1 MTILIL
7 DIGSSS
13 ARALWMDD
21 ASRLIPGAA
30 WSRPVTFDTDQTGMA
45 QLDARKLSESVEA
58 CIDAAA
64 AHPAARDARAVGIAM
79 FVGNLVGLDASGAPV
94 TPVYTYADTRAADDA
109 QALLLAAPSADV
121 LQRTGCR
128 VHTAYHPAKLAWLRR
143 TSPALADTVACWAD
157 FSAYCFQTW
166 LGQAVCST
174 SVASWGGLLNRR
186 TNAWDADWLGW
197 FGLTPENF
205 PRLVDASQSCA
216 GLTPAYRA
224 RWPALATVPFYPAVG
239 DGAAANIG
247 MGAVTQDAL
256 AISMGT
262 TSAMRML
269 FAADSPPP
277 VPDGLWCYRLDG
289 AHHLLGGAATEGGSV
304 FAWLTRLFPGLDMA
318 AVQTELLARPAD
330 SHGLTMLP
338 MLNGER
344 SPGWRADAVGTL
356 HGLRASTTPED
367 VVQAALE
374 SVALRLSLIAAQMPQ
389 VPERMMA
396 GGGAL
401 AGSPVWARYLC
412 AALGRPLHLVAEP
425 EPTARGVALLLGH
438 YLEGQPLEAVPPEI
452 AQVVSP
458 RPDDMARL
466 AAAGDRQRALYAALY
481 PAD

>member
-1 MTILIL
+1 MNTLIL

-13 ARALWMDD
+13 VRALWMDD
-21 ASRLIPGAA
+21 AARSIPGAA
-30 WSRPVTFDTDQTGMA
+30 WSRPVTFDTDQTGKA
-45 QLDARKLSESVEA
+45 QLDAQKLRESVEL

-64 AHPAARDARAVGIAM
+64 AHPAAQDARAVGMAM
-79 FVGNLVGLDASGAPV
+79 FVGNLVGLDASGAPI
-94 TPVYTYADTRAADDA
+94 TPVYTYADTRSADDA
-109 QALLLAAPSADV
+109 QALSAAVPASNV

-143 TSPALADTVACWAD
+143 TSPALADAVACWAD
-157 FSAYCFQTW
+157 FSAYCFQEW
-166 LGQAVCST
+166 LGQVVCST
-174 SVASWGGLLNRR
+174 SVASWGGLLDRR
-186 TNAWDADWLGW
+186 TNSWDADWLGW
-197 FGLTPENF
+197 FGLTRENF
-205 PRLVDASQSCA
+205 PRLVDASQPCA

-224 RWPALATVPFYPAVG
+224 RWPALATIPFYPAVG
-239 DGAAANIG
+239 DGTAANIG
-247 MGAVTQDAL
+247 MGAVTRDAL

-269 FAADSPPP
+269 FAADAAPT
-277 VPDGLWCYRLDG
+277 VPEGLWCYRLDAG
-289 AHHLLGGAATEGGSV
+289 RHLLGGAATEGGGV

-318 AVQTELLARPAD
+318 AVQAELMARPVD

-356 HGLRASTTPED
+356 HGLRAATTPED
-367 VVQAALE
+367 IVQAALE
-374 SVALRLSLIAAQMPQ
+374 SVALRLSLIAAQMPHL
-389 VPERMMA
+389 PERITA

-412 AALGRPLHLVAEP
+412 AALGRPIHLVAEA

-438 YLEGQPLEAVPPEI
+438 YLERHPLDALPPQVARVI
-452 AQVVSP
+452 APQA
-458 RPDDMARL
+458 DDVARL
-466 AAAGDRQRALYAALY
+466 AAARDRQRALYAILY